1 MNDDAIKAG
10 VLRVLTHIVPEAQG
24 EEIDPDVTFR
34 DQFDIDSLDYLNF
47 VLALEEAFDVRVPE
61 VDYPRLGSLG
71 SAVAYLASL
80 LSMKVA

>member
-1 MNDDAIKAG
+1 MNDEAIKAG
-10 VLRVLTHIVPEAQG
+10 VLRVLTRIVPEAQG

-71 SAVAYLASL
+71 GSVAYLSSFLTAR
-80 LSMKVA
+80 AR